1 MTTTLPRGAAA
12 AAARALPEWVL
23 KRARAVPRTRSI
35 ATPSAQQR
43 ARMRPPMVGARS
55 RASRVALELRP
66 RRRHRPRRSR
76 ASGRTRARRAPT
88 PLPQTHQR
96 HPQRPLQRQPPLPP
110 RMPPRC
116 GTTSALG
123 ASEREL
129 TIYTQHCAPS
139 ASFCK
144 RNACSNVSVLKTPQ
158 PQAAHSRSLL
168 LRSFRESGITYIVS
182 ARKHEMSL
190 RYFFFAG
197 LRCGALGTY
206 QL

>member
-55 RASRVALELRP
+55 RASRVALESRP
-66 RRRHRPRRSR
+66 RHRHRPRRSR

-129 TIYTQHCAPS
+129 TIYTQRCASS

-144 RNACSNVSVLKTPQ
+144 RNACSNVSVLKTLLER
-158 PQAAHSRSLL
+158 AAPP
-168 LRSFRESGITYIVS
+168 TVS
-182 ARKHEMSL
+182 ARKHEMGL